1 MNRPEFNLYIRER
14 QEGICDILES
24 SNVVMEFFKL
34 KDKEKDYTIAKINS
48 EINSIKKDIKEII
61 DNNEDIKE
69 FYNNGLKITSN
80 KDTFEFADERD
91 DEQYKSGCV
100 FYIVDIDLNKYKK
113 EKLKTRRDP
122 HPIDEPQNKLEK
134 MIMEKTM
141 SKARKIKNTIEP
153 ICSSTCSR
161 DDITR
166 TAPTMSP
173 SGFLIA
179 LQIAIT
185 FSPLSI
191 LPTNLPLLSSE
202 TRASS

>member
-1 MNRPEFNLYIRER
+1 MIRNNFNAFVRER

-34 KDKEKDYTIAKINS
+34 KDKEKDYTISKINS

-80 KDTFEFADERD
+80 RDTFEFADEKD

-134 MIMEKTM
+134 MINKL
-141 SKARKIKNTIEP
+141 IKKNYP
-153 ICSSTCSR
+153 NFKY
-161 DDITR
+161 
-166 TAPTMSP
+166 
-173 SGFLIA
+173 SGFDGEWDKGSLY
-179 LQIAIT
+179 LT
-185 FSPLSI
+185 LK
-191 LPTNLPLLSSE
+191 
-202 TRASS
+202 